1 MTQEEFEKR
10 YDEKVDDEIFPL
22 INKVYMATEDSINM
36 EGFVELWKTEDGLR
50 SLCYLMAD
58 VIIDS
63 EAINQDSMVGKKL
76 MMIAEDFRRF
86 QGNPDAL
93 DNLARSFCGEKVYLR
108 NKLENDFTLSK
119 DDYKAL
125 LKYVSNG

>member
-1 MTQEEFEKR
+1 MTKEEFEKR
-10 YDEKVDDEIFPL
+10 YDEKVDDETFAL
-22 INKVYMATEDSINM
+22 INRVYMAAGDSINQD
-36 EGFVELWKTEDGLR
+36 GFVELWKTEDGLR

-76 MMIAEDFRRF
+76 MMIAEDFRKF

-93 DNLARSFCGEKVYLR
+93 DNLARSFSGERVYLR
-108 NKLENDFTLSK
+108 TKLENNFTLSK
-119 DDYKAL
+119 DDYKSL
-125 LKYVSNG
+125 LKFVCNG